1 MVTWHDGDSCPS
13 GAHPGRSRV
22 ARAGARGVAAEA
34 LALCRPTSKVTS
46 QRPPRNPRAGVS
58 GWRGVGLQRAWAL
71 DNPAQG
77 LLPGFLW
84 ADQIPA
90 AGDRLGQGKQH
101 QLLNGLAGL
110 ALPGAAG
117 AEQGGG
123 GLHRRKEKKRPH
135 SRPLSRRV
143 KAARVPLKGVLSNS
157 HRALALALTLRRCH
171 PARLLVLG
179 RTIGEVLSHALHH
192 G

>member
-1 MVTWHDGDSCPS
+1 MEQ
-13 GAHPGRSRV
+13 GRLLVALFRCV
-22 ARAGARGVAAEA
+22 ARRNG
-34 LALCRPTSKVTS
+34 L
-46 QRPPRNPRAGVS
+46 PRT
-58 GWRGVGLQRAWAL
+58 WAL
-71 DNPAQG
+71 DSPAQG

-90 AGDRLGQGKQH
+90 AADWLGQRKEH
-101 QLLNGLAGL
+101 QLPSCCGGRAGL

-143 KAARVPLKGVLSNS
+143 KAVQVAPKGALSNS
-157 HRALALALTLRRCH
+157 HRALALGL
-171 PARLLVLG
+171 PLLA
-179 RTIGEVLSHALHH
+179 H
-192 G
+192 

>member
-1 MVTWHDGDSCPS
+1 MGSWRQLSCLHLGQLVHHGLGPQ
-13 GAHPGRSRV
+13 RS
-22 ARAGARGVAAEA
+22 
-34 LALCRPTSKVTS
+34 
-46 QRPPRNPRAGVS
+46 NPRAGAS
-58 GWRGVGLQRAWAL
+58 GWRGVGRQRAWAL
-71 DNPAQG
+71 DGPAQG

-84 ADQIPA
+84 TDQIPA
-90 AGDRLGQGKQH
+90 AADRLGQGKQH
-101 QLLNGLAGL
+101 QLPNGRGRL

-143 KAARVPLKGVLSNS
+143 KAARVALKGALSNS
-157 HRALALALTLRRCH
+157 HRALALALTRRRCQ
-171 PARLLVLG
+171 PVRLLALG
-179 RTIGEVLSHALHH
+179 RTIGEVLSPAVHH

>member
-1 MVTWHDGDSCPS
+1 MEQ
-13 GAHPGRSRV
+13 GRLLVALIRCV
-22 ARAGARGVAAEA
+22 AR
-34 LALCRPTSKVTS
+34 
-46 QRPPRNPRAGVS
+46 RN
-58 GWRGVGLQRAWAL
+58 GLPRAWAL
-71 DNPAQG
+71 DSPAQG

-90 AGDRLGQGKQH
+90 AGDRLGQREQH
-101 QLLNGLAGL
+101 QLPSCCGGWAGL

-143 KAARVPLKGVLSNS
+143 KAVQVAPKGALSNS
-157 HRALALALTLRRCH
+157 HRVLALALTL
-171 PARLLVLG
+171 L
-179 RTIGEVLSHALHH
+179 ALAAVA
-192 G
+192 

>member
-1 MVTWHDGDSCPS
+1 MPTPGDGIT
-13 GAHPGRSRV
+13 
-22 ARAGARGVAAEA
+22 AE
-34 LALCRPTSKVTS
+34 LSK
-46 QRPPRNPRAGVS
+46 QPWNPRAGAS

-71 DNPAQG
+71 DSPAQG

-90 AGDRLGQGKQH
+90 ARDRLGQGKQH

-123 GLHRRKEKKRPH
+123 GLHRRKEKN
-135 SRPLSRRV
+135 RPLSRPTSRRG
-143 KAARVPLKGVLSNS
+143 KAAS
-157 HRALALALTLRRCH
+157 RALALALTLRRCQ
-171 PARLLVLG
+171 PVRLLALG
-179 RTIGEVLSHALHH
+179 RTIREVLSSAVHH
-192 G
+192 CWP

>member
-1 MVTWHDGDSCPS
+1 MG
-13 GAHPGRSRV
+13 
-22 ARAGARGVAAEA
+22 GARPPVDRTDRCAA
-34 LALCRPTSKVTS
+34 
-46 QRPPRNPRAGVS
+46 QRN
-58 GWRGVGLQRAWAL
+58 GLEPGSAL
-71 DNPAQG
+71 DGPAQG

-135 SRPLSRRV
+135 SRPLSRRD
-143 KAARVPLKGVLSNS
+143 KAVQVATKGALSNS
-157 HRALALALTLRRCH
+157 HRALALGL
-171 PARLLVLG
+171 PLLA
-179 RTIGEVLSHALHH
+179 H
-192 G
+192 

>member
-1 MVTWHDGDSCPS
+1 MGSWRQLSCLHLGQLVHHGLGPQ
-13 GAHPGRSRV
+13 PW
-22 ARAGARGVAAEA
+22 
-34 LALCRPTSKVTS
+34 
-46 QRPPRNPRAGVS
+46 NPRAGAS

-71 DNPAQG
+71 DSPAQG

-90 AGDRLGQGKQH
+90 AGDRLWQGEEH
-101 QLLNGLAGL
+101 QLPSCCGGWAGL

-135 SRPLSRRV
+135 SRPTSRWV
-143 KAARVPLKGVLSNS
+143 KAAI
-157 HRALALALTLRRCH
+157 RALALALTLRRCQ
-171 PARLLVLG
+171 PVRLLALG
-179 RTIGEVLSHALHH
+179 RTIGEVLSPALHH
-192 G
+192 R

>member
-1 MVTWHDGDSCPS
+1 MGSWRKLSCLHLGQLVHHGLGPQ
-13 GAHPGRSRV
+13 PW
-22 ARAGARGVAAEA
+22 
-34 LALCRPTSKVTS
+34 
-46 QRPPRNPRAGVS
+46 NPRAGAS
-58 GWRGVGLQRAWAL
+58 GWRGVRLQRARAL
-71 DNPAQG
+71 DGPAQG

-84 ADQIPA
+84 TDQIPA

-117 AEQGGG
+117 AEEGGG

-135 SRPLSRRV
+135 SRPSSRRV
-143 KAARVPLKGVLSNS
+143 KAAS
-157 HRALALALTLRRCH
+157 RALALALTLRRCQ
-171 PARLLVLG
+171 PVRLLALG
-179 RTIGEVLSHALHH
+179 RIIGEVLSPEVHH

>member
-1 MVTWHDGDSCPS
+1 MG
-13 GAHPGRSRV
+13 
-22 ARAGARGVAAEA
+22 GARPPVDRTDRCAA
-34 LALCRPTSKVTS
+34 K
-46 QRPPRNPRAGVS
+46 RN
-58 GWRGVGLQRAWAL
+58 GLEPGSAL
-71 DNPAQG
+71 DGPAQG

-90 AGDRLGQGKQH
+90 AGDRLGQREEH
-101 QLLNGLAGL
+101 QLPSCCGGWAGL

-143 KAARVPLKGVLSNS
+143 KAAR
-157 HRALALALTLRRCH
+157 RALALALTLRRCQ
-171 PARLLVLG
+171 PIRLLALG
-179 RTIGEVLSHALHH
+179 RTIGEVLSPAEHH
-192 G
+192 C

>member
-1 MVTWHDGDSCPS
+1 MAWHCGESFPS
-13 GAHPGRSRV
+13 GAHPGRSCA
-22 ARAGARGVAAEA
+22 ARAGARGVAAQA
-34 LALCRPTSKVTS
+34 LAVCRPTSQATS
-46 QRPPRNPRAGVS
+46 QRPPRNPRAGAS
-58 GWRGVGLQRAWAL
+58 GWRGVGLSRAWAL
-71 DNPAQG
+71 DSPAQG

-90 AGDRLGQGKQH
+90 AGDRLWQREEH

-135 SRPLSRRV
+135 SRPIRRRV
-143 KAARVPLKGVLSNS
+143 KAALCTAN
-157 HRALALALTLRRCH
+157 RALALALTLRRCQ
-171 PARLLVLG
+171 PVRLLALG
-179 RTIGEVLSHALHH
+179 RTIREVLSPAVHH
-192 G
+192 C